1 MELAGKCKITNRAIF
16 RFEPAMNGRKR
27 VRFLVVD
34 DHVLF
39 CDLLTHFFSNSR
51 EFKLLGVAGSLS
63 EAERILE
70 REEVDVLLI
79 NLHLHGETPLP
90 TISAWRKRFPSVR
103 FLIMG
108 ATAKPSVVAETTKWG
123 AIGFVSRR
131 DALAALLE
139 ALRRAAVGLPYVSS
153 RLNPGTRSKSSDL
166 LPALSPRET
175 LILRNIAAGRPVRTI
190 AENLGISTKTVE
202 RHKENIKIK
211 LNLRSAS
218 EILRE
223 AVRVFPAEFDD

>member
-1 MELAGKCKITNRAIF
+1 
-16 RFEPAMNGRKR
+16 
-27 VRFLVVD
+27 
-34 DHVLF
+34 
-39 CDLLTHFFSNSR
+39 
-51 EFKLLGVAGSLS
+51 
-63 EAERILE
+63 LE